1 MLFDFYPKY
10 SIISEVQVLIGKK
23 MAGKIKQMIDEIIE
37 HQSKGNPAMV
47 HFAKTKLTLRGIN
60 PDKFD
65 AFSEDDPVII
75 AKLTALSNELS
86 GNYRNIISVLST
98 QTEINEIIDE
108 IKSKLGNFQPKLIL
122 FFTTSNLCNIAELN
136 SKLKNEY
143 LESEIIGCTTAGE
156 IFNGKL
162 LKNSIALM
170 AFDAATIGNVKVE
183 IIKDLDNFENIRP
196 TFAAFENHF
205 NASMWDLDYKEYV
218 GIILIDGLSCA
229 VEKVMDSIG
238 LHTNAIFIGGS
249 AGDDLNF
256 KQTHV
261 YANGEIYS
269 NAAVLA
275 LIKPKVGFD
284 IIKTQS
290 FCVTGKKLIATKVDQ
305 ENREI
310 IEFNDKPAAL
320 AYAEAINANVDKAN
334 EHFMDRP
341 LGLMVGGEPYVRS
354 PQRINGEKMDFYC
367 SIPENAELT
376 ILKSTD
382 LIKETKD
389 ALTTKI
395 SEFGNISALINF
407 NCILRTLE
415 IEQENLQDAHEE
427 IFKNIPNIGFSTY
440 GEEYIGHMNQTATM
454 LIFK

>member
-1 MLFDFYPKY
+1 
-10 SIISEVQVLIGKK
+10 
-23 MAGKIKQMIDEIIE
+23 MAGKIKQMIDEIIK
-37 HQSKGNPAMV
+37 HQSQGNPAMA
-47 HFAKTKLTLRGIN
+47 HFAKTKLTLKGIN

-65 AFSEDDPVII
+65 ALSEDDPFVIE
-75 AKLTALSNELS
+75 KLTALADELS
-86 GNYRNIISVLST
+86 VNYRNILSVLST
-98 QTEINEIIDE
+98 KTEIDEIINE
-108 IKSKLGNFQPKLIL
+108 IKSKLGTLKPKLII
-122 FFTTSNLCNIAELN
+122 FFTTSNLNIAELN
-136 SKLKNEY
+136 SRLKNEY
-143 LESEIIGCTTAGE
+143 FESDIIGCTTAGE

-162 LKNSIALM
+162 LKNSVVLM
-170 AFDAATIGNVKVE
+170 AFDSTTIDDVKVE
-183 IIKDLDNFENIRP
+183 IVKDLDKFENIKP
-196 TFAAFENHF
+196 TFASFENHF
-205 NASMWDLDYKEYV
+205 NESMRDLDYKKYV
-218 GIILIDGLSCA
+218 GIILIDGLSRA
-229 VEKVMDSIG
+229 EEKVMDNIG
-238 LHTNAIFIGGS
+238 VHTNIIFIGGS

-261 YANGEIYS
+261 YANGEVYS

-275 LIKPKVGFD
+275 LMKPKVGFD

-310 IEFNDKPAAL
+310 IEFNNKPAAL
-320 AYAEAINANVDKAN
+320 AYAEAINASVDKAN

-341 LGLMVGGEPYVRS
+341 LGLMAGDEPYVRS
-354 PQRINGEKMDFYC
+354 PQRVNGDKMDFYC

-389 ALTTKI
+389 AIDAKV
-395 SEFGNISALINF
+395 SEIGNISALINF

-415 IEQENLQDAHEE
+415 IEQENLQDMHEE
-427 IFKNIPNIGFSTY
+427 VFKNIPNIGFSTY
-440 GEEYIGHMNQTATM
+440 GEEYIGHINQTATM